1 MGSLAQVGL
10 ALATAI
16 GAWIN
21 LLLVL
26 GFAVRAGYLEFDR
39 SLMQSLAKFAACGV
53 ILAAAL
59 VARCEIRRHLSGAHA
74 ARFAM
79 RPCFWC

>member
-10 ALATAI
+10 ALATAV

-26 GFAVRAGYLEFDR
+26 GFAVRAGYLEFDARWCDRWR
-39 SLMQSLAKFAACGV
+39 SLPLSGV
-53 ILAAAL
+53 VLAAAL
-59 VARCEIRRHLSGAHA
+59 VAGRAIRRRRIWRNCRRCAT
-74 ARFAM
+74 
-79 RPCFWC
+79 RPRFWC